1 MNYKIKDFPG
11 RELTVQPRLA
21 LYSVRD
27 FTGKEMPGLSIT
39 PIDVT
44 DVNDPTDYCDLTVSF
59 GEFIGIKNSAYIDTN
74 NCDFADQLLAQGIA
88 VPIHYQTTA
97 YARDEY
103 HTTSFEPYRSACQ
116 RDSVRRT
123 IPHNRASFQAYPAKS
138 QLNGRYRA

>member
-1 MNYKIKDFPG
+1 MNYKIKDFSG

-27 FTGKEMPGLSIT
+27 FTGKEMPGLAIT
-39 PIDVT
+39 LIDVT

-88 VPIHYQTTA
+88 VPTA
-97 YARDEY
+97 FTKQSGMCEYPLWLFDEETLKAMGAEAYELY
-103 HTTSFEPYRSACQ
+103 HSEYEKYMADKMP
-116 RDSVRRT
+116 
-123 IPHNRASFQAYPAKS
+123 PADE
-138 QLNGRYRA
+138 